1 MATVPR
7 LNRYY
12 QGATT
17 SCSARPSAYWF
28 ASRLRVA
35 ARMFVFACALPT
47 PCRPD
52 AGPGSGL
59 FTLAV
64 PLQRSRPRARTG
76 SPRFPGSP
84 SRDSAPVHDPGRPF
98 APRRWRCCRCCPQ
111 IDHTEGVVIAT
122 IEAYRDAS
130 SPAVYA
136 SRRAL
141 PHAMQDSLP
150 AGGLRLCRAGVEPAG
165 ALRKVSDHIILLPR
179 TSPGARSILDA
190 NFPVRGRVGGVVT
203 ELLPSQSRACRIP
216 ALGSSHVRF
225 AHLA

>member
-7 LNRYY
+7 PQRYY

-17 SCSARPSAYWF
+17 SCSAYPSAYWF

-35 ARMFVFACALPT
+35 ACQFVSAIALPT
-47 PCRPD
+47 FCRHN

-84 SRDSAPVHDPGRPF
+84 SRDSAPVHDPGRPL
-98 APRRWRCCRCCPQ
+98 APRHWRRYRCCPQ
-111 IDHTEGVVIAT
+111 NDHTEGIVIAT
-122 IEAYRDAS
+122 IEAQSDAS

-141 PHAMQDSLP
+141 PLAMQDSLP

-165 ALRKVSDHIILLPR
+165 ARRKVSDQIILLPR
-179 TSPGARSILDA
+179 TWPGARSILDA
-190 NFPVRGRVGGVVT
+190 DRGS
-203 ELLPSQSRACRIP
+203 LFNAD
-216 ALGSSHVRF
+216 
-225 AHLA
+225 